1 MHRSVL
7 SAADAVSGTLFF
19 MVADNGTDSGER
31 VILEEHLPGLQEPVL
46 LKELDHNGDRSMDR
60 TALLTHGLFAVEAA
74 VCLGDNMDRHAFSPF
89 LSFLQQYLC
98 TNAEVLLPN
107 TVY

>member
-1 MHRSVL
+1 
-7 SAADAVSGTLFF
+7 
-19 MVADNGTDSGER
+19 
-31 VILEEHLPGLQEPVL
+31 
-46 LKELDHNGDRSMDR
+46 MDR
-60 TALLTHGLFAVEAA
+60 AALLTHGLFTVEAA